1 MPNHIKTVIFFDGD
15 PELIKKMR
23 EEIGGYDPESRE
35 GDYVIDFN
43 KLIPMPKELDIVSGS
58 ASSASHT
65 AYCVLNDLELPGY
78 STIIKKHWEEEVER
92 RNAKRKVRK
101 LTLKAWLEE
110 QAKKGENEIDL
121 KLGKQVHDNIEKY
134 GCESWYDWRVAHWG
148 TKWNSYEGEEE
159 GDRRIAFLTAWAP
172 PVPIFD
178 KLAEKYPKI
187 TFQTYSVD
195 EGDDSTV
202 WNYVY
207 TKGRQWNFS
216 CINNPELV
224 EKIWDAT
231 GEPYKYPFKPE
242 EKENAKSN

>member
-23 EEIGGYDPESRE
+23 EEIGGYDPDDQES
-35 GDYVIDFN
+35 DYVIDFN

-78 STIIKKHWEEEVER
+78 SSIMKKHWEAEAEKE
-92 RNAKRKVRK
+92 K
-101 LTLKAWLEE
+101 LTLKDWLKE
-110 QAKKGENEIDL
+110 QIKKGENEIDL
-121 KLGKQVHDNIEKY
+121 ALGKQVHDNIEKY
-134 GCESWYDWRVAHWG
+134 GCESWYDWRVTHWG
-148 TKWNSYEGEEE
+148 TKWNSYEGEE
-159 GDRRIAFLTAWAP
+159 DNYRRIAFLTAWAP

-216 CINNPELV
+216 CIDNPELV
-224 EKIWDAT
+224 QRIWDAT
-231 GEPYKYPFKPE
+231 GEPYKYPFKKE
-242 EKENAKSN
+242 EKENAESN

>member
-23 EEIGGYDPESRE
+23 EEIGGYDPENRE
-35 GDYVIDFN
+35 GDYVIDFD

-58 ASSASHT
+58 ASSSSHT
-65 AYCVLNDLELPGY
+65 AYCVLNDLDLPGY

-92 RNAKRKVRK
+92 RNAKRKVHK
-101 LTLKAWLEE
+101 LTLKAWLLE

-121 KLGKQVHDNIEKY
+121 ALGKQVYDNIKNY

-148 TKWNSYEGEEE
+148 TKWNCYECEEE
-159 GDRRIAFLTAWAP
+159 GDRRIAFLTAWSP

-178 KLAEKYPKI
+178 ELAKRYPKI

-207 TKGRQWNFS
+207 TNGKQWNFS
-216 CINNPELV
+216 CIDNPELV

-231 GEPYKYPFKPE
+231 GTPYVYPFKE
-242 EKENAKSN
+242 KKENAEDN